1 MFGDPETNVTQFQLE
16 PGAKVADLGA
26 GSGFYSIALARAVGE
41 TGHVFAVD
49 VQKDLL
55 EKLKKGATQSG
66 LHNIEIIWSDL
77 DKVGGTRLREA
88 TLDAVVASNLF
99 FQLEHKD
106 DLATEIKRILK
117 ANGKVLVVDW
127 AESFGGMGP
136 QPKDIVTKSAM
147 SDLFLKHG
155 FRFEREISP
164 GAQHYGLIF
173 RRQ

>member
-1 MFGDPETNVTQFQLE
+1 MFGDPELNVEQFQLE
-16 PGAKVADLGA
+16 SGATVADLGSGA
-26 GSGFYSIALARAVGE
+26 GFYAFALSRAVGP

-55 EKLKKGATQSG
+55 EKLKRGATQNG

-88 TLDAVVASNLF
+88 SLDAVLAANLF

-106 DLATEIKRILK
+106 DLASEIKRILK

-127 AESFGGMGP
+127 ADSFGGMGP
-136 QPKDIVTKSAM
+136 QPETVLKKSALM
-147 SDLFLKHG
+147 TLFTKHG
-155 FRFEREISP
+155 FRFEREISA